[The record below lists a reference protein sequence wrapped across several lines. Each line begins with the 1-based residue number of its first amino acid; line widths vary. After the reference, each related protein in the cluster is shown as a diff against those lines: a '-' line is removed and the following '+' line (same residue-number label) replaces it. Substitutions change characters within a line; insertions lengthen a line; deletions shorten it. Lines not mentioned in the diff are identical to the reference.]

1 MYIIILKVNIIIGD
15 NMDIE
20 KIMTRKII
28 VCHKNDSIK
37 DIASKMKKYD
47 VGFLPIVDN
56 NKIIG
61 TVTDRDI
68 VINEFNDIINK
79 QNKIISINYDK
90 NIYDALD
97 IMGKYKIKRLIVTKD
112 DKAIGIISL
121 SDLVN
126 YTSKD
131 SFIETFKKIYVIDR
145 NKHDYD
151 TEIDEFYL

>member
-1 MYIIILKVNIIIGD
+1 
-15 NMDIE
+15 MDIE

-47 VGFLPIVDN
+47 VGFLPIIDDY

-61 TVTDRDI
+61 TITDRDI

-79 QNKIISINYDK
+79 QNKIISINHDK
-90 NIYDALD
+90 DVYEALN
-97 IMGKYKIKRLIVTKD
+97 IMGNNKIKRLIVTKEN
-112 DKAIGIISL
+112 KAVGIISL

-126 YTSKD
+126 YTTKD
-131 SFIETFKKIYVIDR
+131 SFIETFKRIYIIDK
-145 NKHDYD
+145 NEHDYD